1 MEKILIKN
9 GRVWDGERF
18 FYADILTNGD
28 RIAKIEPDITE
39 AAEFVFDASGKTV
52 SAGLV
57 DGHIHMKGIS
67 TDKYGICTEAVCFP
81 FGVTAAVDCGAELGD
96 VATLSDIAVKNAVF
110 VISEIIDNKA
120 RLDITAEL
128 IKKNGDRAVGVKGYF
143 DSSSGDVRDTAP
155 LKEICEF
162 AHNKSL
168 KVMVHCNG
176 SPSPMAE
183 ILSCLEGGD
192 VLTHAYHGGKNTA
205 RDDGFSSIIE
215 AKGRGVIIDAGLAGH
230 VHTDFSV
237 FAEAVRL
244 GATPDVIST
253 DVTNRSAFVRGGKY
267 SLNMCMSIAEDMGMS
282 EEAVFRAVTVAPALA
297 MGRAWGRLTVG
308 GVADITVLDREG
320 VGYSLTDAGGNHI
333 ENKGGYRCLLT
344 LSAGQIVFKN

>member
-1 MEKILIKN
+1 LELAINRYYINDAKRIIN
-9 GRVWDGERF
+9 ESPN
-18 FYADILTNGD
+18 LTVIG
-28 RIAKIEPDITE
+28 ITG
-39 AAEFVFDASGKTV
+39 SYGKTSV
-52 SAGLV
+52 
-57 DGHIHMKGIS
+57 
-67 TDKYGICTEAVCFP
+67 KYFLAKLLAAKYETVMTPENFNTTLGVVRTVRQSIRATTEMFVCEM
-81 FGVTAAVDCGAELGD
+81 GARNVGD
-96 VATLSDIAVKNAVF
+96 I
-110 VISEIIDNKA
+110 
-120 RLDITAEL
+120 
-128 IKKNGDRAVGVKGYF
+128 
-143 DSSSGDVRDTAP
+143 
-155 LKEICEF
+155 KEICEL
-162 AHNKSL
+162 AHNKGL

-237 FAEAVRL
+237 FSEAVRL

-282 EEAVFRAVTVAPALA
+282 EEAVFRAVTSAPALA
-297 MGRAWGRLTVG
+297 MGRSWGRLTVG

-320 VGYSLTDAGGNHI
+320 EGYSLTDSDGNLI
-333 ENKGGYRCLLT
+333 ENKRGYRCLLT
-344 LSAGQIVFKN
+344 LSDGQIVYKN